1 MSMSKAV
8 LIFLIFILLLGIF
21 GKLRLP
27 KLPMVKRKNSM
38 EQAIKCK
45 SCGNFLF
52 KNVDCNCNKKKK
64 PKNK

>member
-1 MSMSKAV
+1 MSKAV

-27 KLPMVKRKNSM
+27 KLPMIKRKGSM

-52 KNVDCNCNKKKK
+52 KNVNCSCKKKKK
-64 PKNK
+64 PKDK